1 MAELRAQYRGTP
13 RSVRAAR
20 NAVLD
25 YARLCGFDSQL
36 TVDIALAA
44 GEALAN
50 AVEHGSKDLG
60 FIGLLCSFED
70 GVLTLE
76 VRDEGPGFDIA
87 AATKRRREPTSV
99 RGFGITIMRALMDS
113 VEYEH
118 RGTLV
123 RLRKRLYADSCTG
136 GSDCRQA

>member
-1 MAELRAQYRGTP
+1 MVELRAQYRGTP
-13 RSVRAAR
+13 RSVRDAR

-60 FIGLLCSFED
+60 FIGLVCRFDD
-70 GVLTLE
+70 GVLTVE
-76 VRDEGPGFDIA
+76 IRDEGPGFDVTA
-87 AATKRRREPTSV
+87 AMKRRREATSV

-113 VEYEH
+113 VDYEH

-123 RLRKRLYADSCTG
+123 RLRKRLKADATAGGADS
-136 GSDCRQA
+136 REA